1 MPNSYLGKED
11 YSLGDRLQAELP
23 GILNWAIYGRHL
35 LNRDLRLNQPA
46 GGEKL
51 RTEMKSLMSPIFTF
65 LEECCEV
72 DHEGCVD
79 ISELFNNWE
88 TWCQENQIAHPGNTQ
103 AFSRKVKAINPAIE
117 VEQYRTSTSSRNRR
131 FRGIKMKDQE
141 PF

>member
-1 MPNSYLGKED
+1 MPNSTLAKKIT
-11 YSLGDRLQAELP
+11 LGDRLQAELP

-103 AFSRKVKAINPAIE
+103 AFSRKVESNQSSDRRSQGK
-117 VEQYRTSTSSRNRR
+117 QYRTSTSSRNRR
-131 FRGIKMKDQE
+131 FRGSK
-141 PF
+141 